1 MNSIANEPEGGSGK
15 TPSNNHLPGDI
26 NDTKPWRDEAAWK
39 PPTTPEGNPDWEN
52 MANARPLR
60 DPNLGFYVNKEEKQ
74 ADEQRTS
81 KLVEDMRRTEEAKLA
96 TAQLKAGVALPPR
109 QQTDQSAIVLEWAM
123 SKSIAAIKLEYLVDP
138 FLPAR
143 CVVGF
148 FGRGSTAKSS
158 FLGTMA
164 ARISEDYST
173 LWISVEEL
181 KGWIAQ
187 RHVRSGGA
195 EGTLA
200 VFSHS
205 AVSSDAQGRVT
216 GSTFDIYRDLNGA
229 ILAATEDAQNHYTPP
244 RPLRLVVLDTALGL
258 TTWGKGESANDD
270 GAVKRLLS
278 HLQAL
283 AEKHDVCIAIIGHS
297 NKGKHDYFA
306 DTVAGSS
313 AWTNSPRLSFVHAT
327 DRREEHTFV
336 MRVAKTNL
344 SSFFAVAYRTE
355 PVLTLHQ
362 HEDGHA
368 SVLCKVELEPVVWGG
383 DASTDLFEAATRK
396 PDEQS
401 STAMSKRQ
409 GVVTNAIQTLVEA
422 VMATQPEQH
431 VTREDVAEKLGHKIS
446 RREWVK
452 VDNHLNLHPT
462 VVIERGDKNRLIY
475 RRRT

>member
-1 MNSIANEPEGGSGK
+1 MNAIPNPPQGGTEK
-15 TPSNNHLPGDI
+15 TPSD
-26 NDTKPWRDEAAWK
+26 KPVDFSF
-39 PPTTPEGNPDWEN
+39 
-52 MANARPLR
+52 L
-60 DPNLGFYVNKEEKQ
+60 LSKEERDAKDAHTREIVKDFARQ
-74 ADEQRTS
+74 
-81 KLVEDMRRTEEAKLA
+81 EEAKA
-96 TAQLKAGVALPPR
+96 RQEEAKADRARLGTTHQPPA
-109 QQTDQSAIVLEWAM
+109 QTDQAAIVLEWAM

-138 FLPAR
+138 FLLAR

-158 FLGTMA
+158 LLSTLA

-181 KGWIAQ
+181 KEWIAQ

-205 AVSSDAQGRVT
+205 AVRSDAQGRVT

-229 ILAATEDAQNHYTPP
+229 ILAAAEDARNHYTPP

-278 HLQAL
+278 YLQAL
-283 AEKHDVCIAIIGHS
+283 AERHDVCIAIIGHS

-327 DRREEHTFV
+327 DRREEHTYV

-383 DASTDLFEAATRK
+383 DASMDLFEAATRK
-396 PDEQS
+396 PDEES

-409 GVVTNAIQTLVEA
+409 GVIANAIQALVEA
-422 VMATQPEQH
+422 VMATQLGQY
-431 VTREDVAEKLGHKIS
+431 VSREDVEEKLGRKIN

-452 VDNHLNLHPT
+452 VDSHLNLHPT
-462 VVIERGDKNRLIY
+462 VVIERGEKNRLIY
-475 RRRT
+475 KRRE